1 MELFFDVLEI
11 LAILAIILLNGFFVA
26 AEFAIVKVRATQ
38 IEPLVKSGQKRA
50 KLAQHV
56 ITHLDVYIS
65 TTQLGITVTS
75 LALGWVG
82 EPFVARLIA
91 PLFALAGIVH
101 QGVLD
106 MVAFAAA
113 FAVITYTSIVLGELA
128 PKSLAIRYAQPIA
141 LFVAGPLHW
150 FYTVF
155 RPFIVLLRVSA
166 GGLLRLFGFQPVSES
181 TISHSEEELRL
192 LLSREKV
199 FSVTGKNILL
209 NAMDL
214 HNRTVREIMVPRTSV
229 VFLSTQLTLEEN
241 IAIAVKTQFTRFPL
255 CERGLD
261 SVLGMIHLKDLF
273 LLRAEMGSGTR
284 LLEIKREM
292 LFVPETMPLERI
304 LNTFLT
310 KRILMAVAVD
320 EYGGA
325 AGLVTLENVLEEIV
339 GDIHDEFDVEQRQV
353 QKISDVEYL
362 VDGSMPLHEFARMFN
377 VEPESK
383 DVVTVSGYAIQ
394 LLGRVPERGAHVRFP
409 FWDATVEAVEGRR
422 VKTLRMKRSAIRKG
436 DGA

>member
-1 MELFFDVLEI
+1 MELFFDMLEI

-50 KLAQHV
+50 KLAQHI

-241 IAIAVKTQFTRFPL
+241 IAIAL
-255 CERGLD
+255 
-261 SVLGMIHLKDLF
+261 
-273 LLRAEMGSGTR
+273 
-284 LLEIKREM
+284 
-292 LFVPETMPLERI
+292 
-304 LNTFLT
+304 
-310 KRILMAVAVD
+310 
-320 EYGGA
+320 
-325 AGLVTLENVLEEIV
+325 
-339 GDIHDEFDVEQRQV
+339 
-353 QKISDVEYL
+353 
-362 VDGSMPLHEFARMFN
+362 
-377 VEPESK
+377 
-383 DVVTVSGYAIQ
+383 
-394 LLGRVPERGAHVRFP
+394 
-409 FWDATVEAVEGRR
+409 
-422 VKTLRMKRSAIRKG
+422 
-436 DGA
+436 